1 MSETSEAF
9 QKLKKKVKKVGY
21 HSNQLT
27 TRQTTRPIFFLTSR
41 PLRY

>member
-1 MSETSEAF
+1 MSDTTSEAF

-27 TRQTTRPIFFLTSR
+27 TRRPRDQFFFNL
-41 PLRY
+41 